1 MRERELD
8 PMEPTSAHNSVVA
21 SSKEVYCIVA
31 RPALL
36 CLSWTEY
43 YCSGQQYNFVP

>member
-21 SSKEVYCIVA
+21 SSKEVYCIFKFA

-36 CLSWTEY
+36 WL
-43 YCSGQQYNFVP
+43 QQYNFVP